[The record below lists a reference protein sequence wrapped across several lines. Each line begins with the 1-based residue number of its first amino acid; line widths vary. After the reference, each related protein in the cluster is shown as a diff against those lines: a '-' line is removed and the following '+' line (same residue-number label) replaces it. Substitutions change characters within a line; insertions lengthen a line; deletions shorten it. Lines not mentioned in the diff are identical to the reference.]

1 MKVRSFMYYF
11 LIGTP
16 QHLLVSLFGEI
27 NIEMVSVFKILKPP
41 MDVEL
46 AYCINTMLGAEKTNA
61 IKTLECYYLIFLCW
75 SQ

>member
-27 NIEMVSVFKILKPP
+27 NIEMVSVFKILKPQW
-41 MDVEL
+41 
-46 AYCINTMLGAEKTNA
+46 MLNWPTV
-61 IKTLECYYLIFLCW
+61 
-75 SQ
+75 